1 MHWEAHEFGMPKVP
15 RNRRWHLVVDTGQ
28 EETMDFVS
36 AGQEPE
42 LEDQMTYT
50 VKGRS
55 IVVLMGKVHEALN
68 RSMKDRGKNDKRSD
82 DKGSSDEKV

>member
-1 MHWEAHEFGMPKVP
+1 M
-15 RNRRWHLVVDTGQ
+15 VDTGQ

-55 IVVLMGKVHEALN
+55 VVVLMGKVHEALN

-82 DKGSSDEKV
+82 DKGSGDEKV